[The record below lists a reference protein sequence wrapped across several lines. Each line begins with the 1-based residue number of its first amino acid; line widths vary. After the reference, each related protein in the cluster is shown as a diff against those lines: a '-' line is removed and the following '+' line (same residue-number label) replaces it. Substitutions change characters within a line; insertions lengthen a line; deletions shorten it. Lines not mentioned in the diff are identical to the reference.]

1 MASSSRTRWRS
12 PAVQTVR
19 PATCDAGFIDV
30 PSSVAS
36 FARSAPHRGGRPADA
51 RYAGDSPSCALVANL
66 FASFIVYLQNSRFTG
81 ASFARRSA
89 TTPLCWAAV
98 LRWEGALQP
107 QTRVLSASASALSV
121 FAPHSSGQAAAVAAA
136 AATEKHEAF
145 DAALPESMV
154 EYCELVRRHT
164 AGGADARF
172 ASRQLLRLAC
182 RLDLSDAAAS
192 RAASALATEL
202 LTQGPVAGTYGAGGR
217 GDWERALVGFAVAVL
232 GNNAPDVVFAAAAS
246 ICKGAESDDARWV
259 QALGI
264 VVPLLES
271 AGSVRSAGGV
281 AALAT
286 LKESLIS
293 PAIQHASASIRRDG
307 VRALG
312 LLSML
317 EPPAVATVE
326 LLRSA
331 AACDVRPV
339 RTHAA
344 RALCDLALLYG
355 PEKLDEALPTASV
368 GDVNADAL
376 ATAAL
381 VPALLNWLI
390 EPAEGLVASTSN
402 VADEEEEEL
411 RTVAGEGLAK
421 LLLLDA
427 FGNGADCDAQTV
439 RALSQLLLLLQEVDG
454 HVHPRLAQ
462 CLTVFFPT
470 YAAASAAHKRHLAAA
485 VPLVLRE
492 AARRKYLPRLAAF
505 VAQLMHVPTN
515 VTGST
520 DAADPSLDLGA
531 EKLGKHLLCEA
542 LYAHQSCGR
551 AAAVKAYVSALLR
564 TACALPVRA
573 PEVFAFTGLNAV
585 AVQSE
590 TVYDLLAH
598 ARLACARVTEKTLL
612 KDLGAFTARLAA
624 LPGLQ
629 APPAA
634 PEALVADMMLNMQQ
648 LSAPFPFA
656 AVATE
661 AAASRPTR
669 STKASAAAKGSTATA
684 GIAAT
689 RSRRTVVARMP
700 ALSES
705 EADDASDASMDSEG
719 DDSDGS
725 DDEAEPFGRS
735 SASTKQQAPA
745 APRVVLA
752 PNVR

>member
-1 MASSSRTRWRS
+1 
-12 PAVQTVR
+12 
-19 PATCDAGFIDV
+19 
-30 PSSVAS
+30 
-36 FARSAPHRGGRPADA
+36 
-51 RYAGDSPSCALVANL
+51 
-66 FASFIVYLQNSRFTG
+66 
-81 ASFARRSA
+81 
-89 TTPLCWAAV
+89 
-98 LRWEGALQP
+98 
-107 QTRVLSASASALSV
+107 
-121 FAPHSSGQAAAVAAA
+121 
-136 AATEKHEAF
+136 
-145 DAALPESMV
+145 MV
-154 EYCELVRRHT
+154 EDCELVRRHT
-164 AGGADARF
+164 AGGAGARF

-192 RAASALATEL
+192 RAASALAEEL
-202 LTQGPVAGTYGAGGR
+202 LVQGPVAGTYGAGGR
-217 GDWERALVGFAVAVL
+217 GDWERALVGFAIAVL

-246 ICKGAESDDARWV
+246 LCDGAESDDAHWV

-271 AGSVRSAGGV
+271 ASSMRSAGGPS
-281 AALAT
+281 ALRK
-286 LKESLIS
+286 LKDSLIM
-293 PAIQHASASIRRDG
+293 PAIQHATASIRRDG

-317 EPPAVATVE
+317 EPPAISTVA
-326 LLRSA
+326 LLRNA
-331 AACDVRPV
+331 AACDARPV

-355 PEKLDEALPTASV
+355 PEKLDEALPTMSA

-381 VPALLNWLI
+381 VPALLSWLV
-390 EPAEGLVASTSN
+390 EPAEGLVASTSD

-427 FGNGADCDAQTV
+427 FGNGADCDAHAV
-439 RALSQLLLLLQEVDG
+439 RALSQLLLLMQEVDE
-454 HVHPRLAQ
+454 HAHPRLAQ

-470 YAAASAAHKRHLAAA
+470 YAAASAAHKHRLAAA

-492 AARRKYLPRLAAF
+492 AARCKYLPRLAAF
-505 VAQLMHVPTN
+505 MAQLMHAPTN
-515 VTGST
+515 ASGST

-531 EKLGKHLLCEA
+531 EKLCKDLLCEA

-573 PEVFAFTGLNAV
+573 PELFAFSGLNAV
-585 AVQSE
+585 AAQSE
-590 TVYDLLAH
+590 AVHDLLAS
-598 ARLACARVTEKTLL
+598 ARLASARVTEKTLL

-624 LPGLQ
+624 LPGLH
-629 APPAA
+629 AAPAA
-634 PEALVADMMLNMQQ
+634 SEALVADMLLNVQQ

-661 AAASRPTR
+661 AAASRLAR
-669 STKASAAAKGSTATA
+669 STKATAAAKGGATTA

-689 RSRRTVVARMP
+689 RSRRTVVAAMP
-700 ALSES
+700 SLSES

-719 DDSDGS
+719 DDSDE
-725 DDEAEPFGRS
+725 EAEPPARS
-735 SASTKQQAPA
+735 AVSTKQQAPA
-745 APRVVLA
+745 APRAVLA